1 MHSSQVAAL
10 LGQGDKRALTCDIA
24 DVDAKAFFTQ
34 EKVPQL
40 RHSESVTRVYAQYWF
55 DYEGPTAGS
64 PPRVLEH
71 SSEAVGQV
79 ACAVARRPTRA

>member
-40 RHSESVTRVYAQYWF
+40 RHSESVTRVYAQY
-55 DYEGPTAGS
+55 
-64 PPRVLEH
+64 
-71 SSEAVGQV
+71 
-79 ACAVARRPTRA
+79 